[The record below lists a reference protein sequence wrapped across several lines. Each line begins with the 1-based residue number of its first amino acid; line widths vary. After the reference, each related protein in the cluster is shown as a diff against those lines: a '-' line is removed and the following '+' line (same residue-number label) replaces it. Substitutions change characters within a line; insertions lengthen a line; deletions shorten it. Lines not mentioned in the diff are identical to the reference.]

1 MPGFLIGGEEELE
14 RELLEHPEFSGG
26 DAGLDDEP
34 EGRAELIGSV
44 DASSKLHV
52 FDLHCDT
59 LDRLCLGQIAPKTLW
74 SEQDSEIPLSRRS
87 SLASNCCHIDLERT
101 GQFAWCQCFAIFIP
115 DEFRGDEA
123 WKVFCHV
130 RDFLVSEESEHASS
144 LERVGR
150 MQDAEEVFR
159 LGKTASILTV
169 EGAGFLEDSLD
180 RIGQAA
186 DCGVKMMGI
195 VWNGQNA
202 VASGHDGDGGITAFG
217 KEAIEEM
224 ERRRIVVDVSHLN
237 DEGFKDVAD
246 LATRP
251 FAASHSNLR
260 SVCGHR
266 RNLTEAQFRFMCES
280 GCLVG
285 LNYCR
290 DFLSEW
296 GKDPSRD
303 EVLRMVDRMLELGG
317 EKTLALGSDFDGCDV
332 PSWLNGCQAVP
343 ELFSLLSS
351 QFGHEVA
358 ERVFFRNAHEFF
370 CRNES

>member
-1 MPGFLIGGEEELE
+1 MGGLVFGGEENLEMEL
-14 RELLEHPEFSGG
+14 RGHPEFFGEKEDQAAPDG
-26 DAGLDDEP
+26 DAVLVGT
-34 EGRAELIGSV
+34 V

-59 LDRLCLGQIAPKTLW
+59 LDRLCLDQVADSTIW
-74 SEQDSEIPLSRRS
+74 SDHDAEIPRAERS
-87 SLASNCCHIDLERT
+87 SLSENRCHIDLQRASS
-101 GQFAWCQCFAIFIP
+101 FAWCQCFAVFIP

-130 RDFLVSEESEHASS
+130 RDWLESQEREHAS
-144 LERVGR
+144 LVERVDDFGR
-150 MQDAEEVFR
+150 LEDVFR
-159 LGKTASILTV
+159 SGKTASVLTV
-169 EGAGFLEDSLD
+169 EGAGFLVDSLE
-180 RIGQAA
+180 RVELAAKSGVRMIGL
-186 DCGVKMMGI
+186 
-195 VWNGQNA
+195 VWNGPNA
-202 VASGHDGDGGITAFG
+202 LASGHDGDGGVTAFG
-217 KEAIEEM
+217 REAIEEM

-237 DEGFKDVAD
+237 DEGFGDVAD

-266 RNLTEAQFRFMCES
+266 RNLTEAQFRFMCEA

-290 DFLSEW
+290 DFLSDRE
-296 GKDPSRD
+296 KDPSRD

-332 PSWLNGCQAVP
+332 PSWLDGCQAVP
-343 ELFSLLSS
+343 ELFSVLASE
-351 QFGHEVA
+351 FGVEVA
-358 ERVFFRNAHEFF
+358 ERVFFRNAEEFF
-370 CRNES
+370 RRNESA